1 MANTSPFSLLT
12 ANGDYEFN
20 TIAGREHLLTLKD
33 TFASATVTLTAL
45 NPAYPTET
53 YSAVDGGSW
62 TATAEET
69 FIPTGH
75 KIRLT
80 VSGATGSTSIA
91 VNLLPTRDNR

>member
-1 MANTSPFSLLT
+1 MANIPPFSLLT
-12 ANGDYEFN
+12 ANGDYEIN
-20 TIAGREHLLTLKD
+20 TLSGREHLLTLKD
-33 TFASATVTLTAL
+33 TFGGATVTLTAL

-62 TATAEET
+62 TATDEVT
-69 FIPTGH
+69 FIPTSH

-80 VSGATGSTSIA
+80 VSSAGGSTSIA